1 MKRKLITL
9 CVSSV
14 FVGSGIIFNMNQDVS
29 VPTVEKFTE
38 DTSASV
44 SKHDTKV
51 SKHEN
56 VDKDEK
62 SIAASTNR
70 KAETKESKNE
80 ESSTEKNE
88 SQKAS
93 IKQTS
98 TSKSEITASVSS
110 ESKKQNSKKEGS
122 SKSSSSSEKES
133 STSNSSNASSKSNND
148 LVNQPVGKPN
158 ESKQEPAVESTPTT
172 PEPTRP
178 SYACPGGVNPDV
190 SCNVILDTNFY
201 YATYGSQAEADAA
214 GMYYLNEVMYIG
226 DIEITNYSVQPVYRN
241 DHSIAYYGL
250 NLWSNGTLI
259 Q

>member
-1 MKRKLITL
+1 MKRKLIAL

-14 FVGSGIIFNMNQDVS
+14 LVGSGIIFNMNQDVS

-44 SKHDTKV
+44 SKR
-51 SKHEN
+51 EN

-62 SIAASTNR
+62 SIVASTNR

-88 SQKAS
+88 SQKS
-93 IKQTS
+93 LSKQTS
-98 TSKSEITASVSS
+98 TSKSETTASVSS

-122 SKSSSSSEKES
+122 SKSSSSSDQKT

-148 LVNQPVGKPN
+148 VVSQPVEKPN
-158 ESKQEPAVESTPTT
+158 ESKQEPAVESTPT

-190 SCNVILDTNFY
+190 SCDVILDANFY

-214 GMYYLNEVMYIG
+214 GTYYLDEVMYIG

>member
-14 FVGSGIIFNMNQDVS
+14 LVGSGIIFNMNQDVS

-93 IKQTS
+93 SKQTS

-122 SKSSSSSEKES
+122 SKSSSNSDKES
-133 STSNSSNASSKSNND
+133 STSNSSNASSKSNNN
-148 LVNQPVGKPN
+148 LVNQPVEKP
-158 ESKQEPAVESTPTT
+158 SKSVPEHVVEPTPT
-172 PEPTRP
+172 PEPVKP
-178 SYACPGGVNPDV
+178 SYACPGGVNQDLACDV
-190 SCNVILDTNFY
+190 IMDQNHYF
-201 YATYGSQAEADAA
+201 ATYSSQAEADAE
-214 GMYYLNEVMYIG
+214 GVYYLNEVMYIG
-226 DIEITNYSVQPVYRN
+226 ETEITNYSVQAVYRN

-250 NLWSNGTLI
+250 NLWSNGSLI